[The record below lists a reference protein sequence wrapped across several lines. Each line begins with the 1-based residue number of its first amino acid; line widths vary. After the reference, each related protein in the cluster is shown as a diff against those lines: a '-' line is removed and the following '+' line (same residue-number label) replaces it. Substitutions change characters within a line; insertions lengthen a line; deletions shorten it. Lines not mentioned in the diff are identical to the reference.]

1 MADKNKPETE
11 VAQPVEKTPEQEIV
25 ETANRAARSTIAVI
39 DAVTQRGGFK
49 GEELST
55 IGGLRDQCIQIIQIS
70 EAIQQEDAMK
80 DTSTKKPEEK
90 K

>member
-1 MADKNKPETE
+1 MA
-11 VAQPVEKTPEQEIV
+11 EKYDELMKL
-25 ETANRAARSTIAVI
+25 ANQVSRSTVAVV

-55 IGGLRDQCIQIIQIS
+55 IGQLRDQAVRVVALYENVARAFAEE
-70 EAIQQEDAMK
+70 EAAVAET
-80 DTSTKKPEEK
+80 TSKTKTSK